1 MLILKHSLRSFLRS
15 RWSLRCGHSARKKQ
29 ATNVACFFK
38 KTGNVLLSQ
47 AAARQ
52 VSSAL
57 GSLTAVF
64 EMGTGVP
71 SPLLSPDFSLPV
83 ICPPC
88 CAAAFLRL
96 VYVPSVHALAVIG
109 CLTPCHADPSADI
122 LFLRIPSILNNVY
135 PTYTLLETTGQ
146 VLDLLVPVSSAC
158 CHASTSGLS
167 TW

>member
-1 MLILKHSLRSFLRS
+1 MPPTWRLRR
-15 RWSLRCGHSARKKQ
+15 LRCPNYLHAYTKTLPAVVPPLTVVAALRPLARKKQ

-71 SPLLSPDFSLPV
+71 SPLLSPDFF
-83 ICPPC
+83 
-88 CAAAFLRL
+88 FLCFFSEDTLNTEQRL
-96 VYVPSVHALAVIG
+96 SYLHSPWNHWS
-109 CLTPCHADPSADI
+109 SARPI
-122 LFLRIPSILNNVY
+122 S
-135 PTYTLLETTGQ
+135 TGQ
-146 VLDLLVPVSSAC
+146 LRMLPCFHLRPINVVVSHGSY
-158 CHASTSGLS
+158 L
-167 TW
+167 